1 MTIHQQKSILKNQQ
15 LNRNESKWTRMAE
28 TRQKN
33 RQNPWKTKP
42 KHDQKSTK
50 CEKNST
56 TNQQNSIITSYK
68 RTKNNKKA
76 RTTDQ
81 QSYSGSKILFWTKI
95 SKQHDFQMFG
105 YLGGIV
111 WDKMMKNCI
120 FLSDMICSA

>member
-33 RQNPWKTKP
+33 
-42 KHDQKSTK
+42 
-50 CEKNST
+50 ST

-81 QSYSGSKILFWTKI
+81 QSCSGSKILFWTKI

-111 WDKMMKNCI
+111 
-120 FLSDMICSA
+120 